1 MTDSTKS
8 PETKSPEPEH
18 SAALLVVNPSG
29 NRNRRTLDTL
39 PFLIGRQAGNHLVL
53 RDNRISRNHARI
65 VAEDGGF
72 FVEDLNSRH
81 GVHVNGQPVKR
92 ARLAD
97 SDRIDFGIGDSYTLI
112 TTLPDGEIQRLL
124 GQLSGSPQA
133 AGPGASN
140 LVKLRALVEVARTL
154 QASLSTEDVLAAVI
168 DAGLAVTGS
177 ERGFLFLRDGD
188 ELHMRVARDRHGS
201 PLSEGDLKVPA
212 SLLKQALN
220 SRRELLSMSFDP
232 EAPEAARAENT
243 IAGLELRS
251 VVCVPLVKVRTG
263 SADDTLMATV
273 SDSAGLIYMDSRL
286 APADLSSG
294 NRELLQTLALE
305 ASTILE
311 NARLLEE
318 ERAKQRMEEEL
329 NVARNIQRG
338 LLPGT
343 LPTEGWFRAAGA
355 SLASHE
361 VGGDYF
367 DVQPYGDG
375 GWMAVIA
382 DVSGKGVS
390 SALLAALLQGA
401 FLLGSESALPIPEM
415 LSRINHFLNT
425 RTQGEKY
432 ATLFYCVLE
441 RDGLLRWSNAGHPAP
456 VLVHS
461 DGSTL
466 ELEPG
471 GLPVGMLPEA
481 KYGVEE
487 VRLRP
492 GDKLVMYSD
501 GLSEAQDEEGRY
513 FGAAAVRK
521 IAGRCAKSGCAELHA
536 ALHEAVE
543 KFTGDSLLADD
554 ITVVVLEY
562 SPDC

>member
-1 MTDSTKS
+1 
-8 PETKSPEPEH
+8 
-18 SAALLVVNPSG
+18 
-29 NRNRRTLDTL
+29 
-39 PFLIGRQAGNHLVL
+39 
-53 RDNRISRNHARI
+53 
-65 VAEDGGF
+65 
-72 FVEDLNSRH
+72 
-81 GVHVNGQPVKR
+81 
-92 ARLAD
+92 
-97 SDRIDFGIGDSYTLI
+97 
-112 TTLPDGEIQRLL
+112 
-124 GQLSGSPQA
+124 
-133 AGPGASN
+133 
-140 LVKLRALVEVARTL
+140 
-154 QASLSTEDVLAAVI
+154 
-168 DAGLAVTGS
+168 
-177 ERGFLFLRDGD
+177 
-188 ELHMRVARDRHGS
+188 
-201 PLSEGDLKVPA
+201 
-212 SLLKQALN
+212 
-220 SRRELLSMSFDP
+220 
-232 EAPEAARAENT
+232 
-243 IAGLELRS
+243 
-251 VVCVPLVKVRTG
+251 
-263 SADDTLMATV
+263 MATV

-338 LLPGT
+338 LLPGM

-355 SLASHE
+355 SWASHE

-401 FLLGSESALPIPEM
+401 FLLGSESSLPIPEM

-432 ATLFYCVLE
+432 ATLFCSVLE
-441 RDGLLRWSNAGHPAP
+441 RDGSLRWSNAGHPAA
-456 VLVHS
+456 VLIHS

-466 ELEPG
+466 ELESG

-481 KYGVEE
+481 EYQVEAA
-487 VRLRP
+487 RMLP
-492 GDKLVMYSD
+492 GDKLLLFSD

-513 FGAAAVRK
+513 FGTAAIRK
-521 IAGRCAKSGCAELHA
+521 IASRHAQASCGELQT

-543 KFTGDSLLADD
+543 KFTGDSLLTDD

-562 SPDC
+562 NPEG